1 MTALILLLL
10 AAAAVWWWTQTVPV
24 TVPRVEEVTARI
36 PFPRPLRLDSP
47 EHAIAQLDR
56 PDEVVIPHQYANLV
70 LTFPLSTPATLAIA
84 APIPY
89 GFTRAELVRAI
100 CHEYDTVYD
109 IEEATAHIKPLPV
122 ELRDKVGRNRTDGL
136 YGIWGHD
143 LGELVVTAVHW
154 TRSSDSR
161 VTIRPHVEVQEKPKL
176 STEPTGGSVDPE
188 S

>member
-1 MTALILLLL
+1 MIPLLFLL
-10 AAAAVWWWTQTVPV
+10 VAIGVFWWMSTQPV

-36 PFPRPLRLDSP
+36 PFPRPLRIDSP
-47 EHAIAQLDR
+47 DHAVAQLDR

-100 CHEYDTVYD
+100 CHEYETVYD
-109 IEEATAHIKPLPV
+109 IEEATAHIKPLPP

-154 TRSSDSR
+154 TRASDSR

-176 STEPTGGSVDPE
+176 STEPASGGVDPE